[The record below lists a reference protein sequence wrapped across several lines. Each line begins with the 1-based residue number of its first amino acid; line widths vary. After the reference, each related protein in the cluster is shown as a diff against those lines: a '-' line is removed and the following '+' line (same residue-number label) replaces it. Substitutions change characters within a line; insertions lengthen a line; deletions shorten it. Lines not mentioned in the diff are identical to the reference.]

1 MTDGAIGPVLNVN
14 DRRTRLVRRA
24 GSWYAA
30 TRRRLSRRV
39 PRADVV
45 VEPRGPAWFHE
56 LLVPTATLGDRH
68 LAERRGLPLIVLD
81 VGDVAPFVQPA
92 LSNPVIRSW
101 PEGLPADYE
110 ALARAASLL
119 AGGPAKER
127 HVAYRAAQRSSAS
140 ALIDRRLQ
148 EADRPLDT
156 SDREVT
162 VVCVTERPH
171 HIGAVLDQ
179 FAGQTWGH
187 KRLLVVTN
195 SHAFDTSDVDERVH
209 ATAEGVTIHTD
220 PSLSLGA
227 CLNLALDR
235 TSTRYVAKVDDDDR
249 YGPSFLEDL
258 MIAHR
263 FAGAGVV
270 GKHSYFAHLS
280 RSDRTILRFPD
291 GEFRYTPYLAGGT
304 LVIDREQTG
313 SLRFPDVSIGE
324 DQGFILA
331 SLRRGISTFSADRFN
346 YVQERGSENTWQA
359 SDEAYLTSYAE
370 VDPGEGFDAA
380 VV

>member
-1 MTDGAIGPVLNVN
+1 MTDGASVPVLTVN

-30 TRRRLSRRV
+30 ARRRRSRPV

-56 LLVPTATLGDRH
+56 LLAPTAVLGGRR

-81 VGDVAPFVQPA
+81 VAGVAPFVQPA
-92 LSNPVIRSW
+92 LSNPVVRSW

-119 AGGPAKER
+119 GDGPAKER

-140 ALIDRRLQ
+140 ALIDRGLQ
-148 EADRPLDT
+148 EADHPLDT

-171 HIGAVLDQ
+171 HIEAVLDQ
-179 FAGQTWGH
+179 FVGQTWGH

-195 SHAFDTSDVDERVH
+195 SAAFDAPDVDERVH
-209 ATAEGVTIHTD
+209 ETAGGATIHTD
-220 PSLSLGA
+220 PSVSLGA

-235 TSTRYVAKVDDDDR
+235 TTTRFVAKVDDDDR

-280 RSDRTILRFPD
+280 RSGRTILRFPD
-291 GEFRYTPYLAGGT
+291 GDFRYTPYLAGGT
-304 LVIDREQTG
+304 LMIDRERTG
-313 SLRFPDVSIGE
+313 GLGFPDVSIGE
-324 DQGFILA
+324 DQGFVLA
-331 SLRRGISTFSADRFN
+331 CLRRGISTFSADRFN
-346 YVQERGSENTWQA
+346 YVQERGAENTWQA
-359 SDEAYLTSYAE
+359 SDEAYLTSYAD
-370 VDPGEGFDAA
+370 VDPGEGVDAA